1 MSNRFTKKHTILT
14 RAVCG
19 FLAAVMML
27 PNVQISA
34 KTPDV
39 KPTVFG
45 GTVLRGIVEEISDL
59 PHSGEDNPNMESERG
74 TARHPFVILEITGY
88 KEQAEIGYLVGGCEP
103 VRVEE
108 LFGTKQLKYNSVS
121 TLGTAIVDVTDASDE
136 IYFFND
142 EKEGSLEYYDDM
154 TADDYQNRIV
164 SETRV
169 VQGYWE
175 YVGDAMEQ
183 KLFSADGK
191 ESRVGTHVM
200 VADDA
205 TRQVY
210 MKRDASGGK
219 WKWHTVNDIEINY
232 NKKEYAAV
240 NFKDV
245 LDISKT
251 YVDGDRIYTK
261 RSNEGEN
268 AGTLYKMSG
277 DNGYAYYKNKE
288 IFLTES
294 LGLSEKEALG
304 YSVVVKTITSEDL
317 NYEPEWID
325 YADLIYINPVSKNEK
340 IADYFKATVKGKYI
354 NRAGLTDEDFSGAY
368 KANIFEENDLDF
380 SVVRRIF
387 YKVSAEEDFAAL
399 LMDSDLYNL
408 GASYSDYYT
417 DATKKENI
425 KADVYDWNLNRVL
438 EPSYPE
444 GEEAKSLALE
454 SGEQQLQEI
463 TVSYEQTK
471 ALANN
476 GVTHS
481 FKVEDLGLK
490 NGKFKK
496 DIENINGYFSIL
508 SSLGEFTVA
517 SADVTVNGSTFKQ
530 KLKFNATS
538 SVKENKQKITFTTS
552 DAATV
557 KLICESEKN
566 ATVHIATV
574 NNGKFQNAATI
585 DKVSK
590 TPTEYTLPLSEAG
603 TYYVYSSS
611 NSYFF
616 YQIEVTEGS
625 AAEVPTTPSTEAT
638 TQPTTPPTEATT
650 QPTTPPTEATTQPT
664 TPSTET
670 PSVGVSGKIHNFTEH
685 GLESKFYTIK
695 GNLKKDAKA
704 SYGELKFTQA
714 LKLETATSIT
724 FEAKKQGTLAL
735 VTSGANR
742 SIKLDGTA
750 YTTEKDGLFKIT
762 LEAGKHEITKGD
774 SILLYYMAFEEGLVL
789 PDAGSTEPSTEAT
802 ESSEEPPSTGA
813 DSEGTTA
820 GNLVHNVTKNG
831 LNNSFYKLSG
841 DLTAD
846 KKYST
851 TYNYND
857 MELLLTK
864 ALKLNSRGSVSFKAA
879 EDGALT
885 LVFDEKSKGKSI
897 LINGKS
903 YQVTGKTVEINV
915 TKGTNYTIKQVSG
928 NESRLFFLALEYGKK
943 AEEGIGGGGT
953 VEPAEPV
960 TDGLS
965 VSTTGCNNNVFKL
978 CMMLVSSNP
987 NLVKQIWFNNNLITS
1002 DGINLLQTR
1011 DTAAAEYW
1019 SGVTFKLARADM
1031 DNTTKLKSYYYYSVA
1046 KLNDNLHKDWD
1057 SADSFNQYGWHEMF
1071 TQLNDCYL
1079 TYVSNHVYAVDDNAN
1094 GGLGIAKYFGST
1106 GETPNATASA
1116 DKDYFKKFDAFVQ
1129 ETYGEALDG
1138 NSAKPS
1144 YALRYVLDLD
1154 ASEVTAATTLHVLD
1168 IEPTVSINKS
1178 LEQQWELKK
1187 SYIYMLVPDFAGEIK
1202 ITHQTTAE
1210 FNSKSEDLNSTYDL
1224 IYFGTDYSGYN
1235 QKKSTMTVNAA
1246 FSMPSVTINGMFTD
1260 FNDDAMDGLIYFS
1273 LGDRMTSTEY
1283 RRLEKT
1289 TENKKTITYIERD
1302 RSTKYLVDES
1312 GNLFNSTE
1320 LRFPGNDISDLK
1332 LEELE
1337 VYIGAGKPVVAD
1349 KFLYAC
1355 QKEFVQENCNV
1366 YKLVKDHK
1374 TTRDAD
1380 NKLVYGGVYSI
1391 NETERINEVVR
1402 ENDVLI
1408 IFNEYPK
1415 LYDGTTKSG
1424 SAALVNKDVYLPV
1437 NEATGRS
1444 YLYFDFTVYAKNY
1457 GYRIYVDQDRNGK
1470 FEDDEIIVI
1479 GNAQNSKPT
1488 TYTYPLAR
1496 SMVGLIQWKIEVYSK
1511 ANEDIHN
1518 VISGCSAAKLSGEN
1532 QKQKIKIL
1540 QILPVDSTEGDDL
1553 TKNAYVD
1560 KYVEKLDHYDVTIVP
1575 TTLKDF
1581 QAIFKDK
1588 EFSFDMSK
1596 DISIG
1601 NDKNSNPKLDVLTA
1615 VESKK
1620 IGGHTLGSFNMII
1633 VGFQDTYGEQD
1644 LDNSKGA
1651 VEYLQYYTLSGKSI
1665 LYTHDLTSL
1674 YNVKAEK
1681 VSDGKKKETTV
1692 FGSTANTLL
1701 RDLMGM
1707 NRYKA
1712 LSNQL
1717 TDRGMSLTQMRD
1729 FQNKTTYDEIS
1740 SDAKHGYTYWAM
1752 RHLGWTDDYDTELHD
1767 DERMPFTAMIKVPG
1781 SEKYVTE
1788 LNVGGQSDA
1797 DTKAWFN
1804 HIEQSGFNNSNEI
1817 TTQVKQLN
1825 KGQITEYP
1833 YKLSETI
1840 TVAATHAQTY
1850 QLNLED
1856 PEVTV
1861 WYCLSAKK
1869 GSSVTT
1875 SNDKGGDGT
1884 AVAYAANP
1892 MDGANNYYIY
1902 SKGNIFYSGV
1912 GHSRINNDEEAKL
1925 FVNTMIAAYR
1935 TAYEAAAVEILN
1947 SGVIEE
1953 SGAGNGN
1960 RYTLQIPREFDNQAS
1975 ATETDQYTKED
1986 FSTGTVQVAFTP
1998 KNYNFRNVMD
2008 CRIYYDGKD
2017 NITEIYYYDDSNHKV
2032 VLTAGKDYFFK
2043 NLMQGQKY
2051 YFDYPKKN
2059 LDNGLCDITFK
2070 VIYEGATEEGTTEL
2084 HMTVQPLF
2092 QLD

>member
-39 KPTVFG
+39 KPTAFG

-108 LFGTKQLKYNSVS
+108 LFGTKQLKYSSVS

-154 TADDYQNRIV
+154 TADDYQSRIV

-183 KLFSADGK
+183 KLFSTDGK

-219 WKWHTVNDIEINY
+219 WKWHTVNDIEIDY

-240 NFKDV
+240 DFKDV

-261 RSNEGEN
+261 RSNEGKN

-294 LGLSEKEALG
+294 LGLSEKEALA

-340 IADYFKATVKGKYI
+340 IADYFKTTVKGKYI
-354 NRAGLTDEDFSGAY
+354 NRAGLSGEDFSGTY

-444 GEEAKSLALE
+444 GEEAKELALE

-463 TVSYEQTK
+463 AVSYEQTK
-471 ALANN
+471 ALANT

-481 FKVEDLGLK
+481 FNAEDLGLK

-530 KLKFNATS
+530 SIKFSKTS
-538 SVKENKQKITFTTS
+538 GVTEHKQKIVFTTS

-557 KLICESEKN
+557 KLICKCEGD
-566 ATVHIATV
+566 TPIYIASV
-574 NNGKFQNAATI
+574 NGDKFQNAATI

-590 TPTEYTLPLSEAG
+590 TPTEYTLTLSEAG

-625 AAEVPTTPSTEAT
+625 AAEVPTTP
-638 TQPTTPPTEATT
+638 PTEATT
-650 QPTTPPTEATTQPT
+650 QPTTPPTEATAQPT
-664 TPSTET
+664 TPS
-670 PSVGVSGKIHNFTEH
+670 S
-685 GLESKFYTIK
+685 
-695 GNLKKDAKA
+695 
-704 SYGELKFTQA
+704 
-714 LKLETATSIT
+714 
-724 FEAKKQGTLAL
+724 
-735 VTSGANR
+735 
-742 SIKLDGTA
+742 
-750 YTTEKDGLFKIT
+750 
-762 LEAGKHEITKGD
+762 
-774 SILLYYMAFEEGLVL
+774 
-789 PDAGSTEPSTEAT
+789 
-802 ESSEEPPSTGA
+802 GA

-841 DLTAD
+841 DLTED

-864 ALKLNSRGSVSFKAA
+864 ALKLNSRGSVSFKAG

-897 LINGKS
+897 LINDKA
-903 YQVTGKTVEINV
+903 YQITGKTVEINV
-915 TKGTNYTIKQVSG
+915 TKDTNYTIKKEEVSG

-943 AEEGIGGGGT
+943 AEEGIGGGT

-1002 DGINLLQTR
+1002 DGINLLQTK

-1031 DNTTKLKSYYYYSVA
+1031 DNTTKLESYYYYSVA

-1106 GETPNATASA
+1106 GDTPNATASA
-1116 DKDYFKKFDAFVQ
+1116 DKDYFKRFDAFVQ
-1129 ETYGEALDG
+1129 ETYGEASDG

-1154 ASEVTAATTLHVLD
+1154 AFEVTAATTLHVLD

-1283 RRLEKT
+1283 RRLEKV

-1380 NKLVYGGVYSI
+1380 NRLVYGGVYSI

-1424 SAALVNKDVYLPV
+1424 SAELVNKDVYLPV

-1457 GYRIYVDQDRNGK
+1457 GYRIYVDQDKNGK

-1518 VISGCSAAKLSGEN
+1518 VISGCSAAKLSGDD

-1540 QILPVDSTEGDDL
+1540 QILPVDSTKGDDL
-1553 TKNAYVD
+1553 TQNAYVD

-1575 TTLKDF
+1575 TTLKEF

-1601 NDKNSNPKLDVLTA
+1601 NTKNSNPKLDVLTA

-1717 TDRGMSLTQMRD
+1717 IDRGMTLTQMRD
-1729 FQNKTTYDEIS
+1729 FQNKTTYDEIA

-1752 RHLGWTDDYDTELHD
+1752 RHLGWTNDYDTELHE
-1767 DERMPFTAMIKVPG
+1767 DERMPFAAMIKVPG
-1781 SEKYVTE
+1781 SDEYVTE

-1797 DTKAWFN
+1797 NTKAWFN
-1804 HIEQSGFNNSNEI
+1804 HIEKSGFNNSNEI

-1840 TVAATHAQTY
+1840 TVAPTHAQTY

-1861 WYCLSAKK
+1861 WYCLSAKT

-1912 GHSRINNDEEAKL
+1912 GHSKINNDEEAKL

-1935 TAYEAAAVEILN
+1935 TSYEAAAVEILN

>member
-1 MSNRFTKKHTILT
+1 MCNRFTKKHTMLT
-14 RAVCG
+14 RVVCG

-45 GTVLRGIVEEISDL
+45 GTLLRGVVEEISDL

-74 TARHPFVILEITGY
+74 TARHPFVILEIVGY

-103 VRVEE
+103 IRVEE
-108 LFGTKQLKYNSVS
+108 LFGTKQLKYDSVS
-121 TLGTAIVDVTDASDE
+121 TLGTAIVEITDAADE

-154 TADDYQNRIV
+154 TTDDYQNRIV
-164 SETRV
+164 RESRV

-175 YVGDAMEQ
+175 YVGDAVEQ
-183 KLFSADGK
+183 KLFSTDGK

-200 VADDA
+200 VADDE

-210 MKRDASGGK
+210 MKRDASNGK
-219 WKWHTVNDIEINY
+219 WKWHTVNDMEISY
-232 NKKEYAAV
+232 NKKEYASV
-240 NFKDV
+240 DFKDA

-288 IFLTES
+288 ILLTES
-294 LGLSEKEALG
+294 LGLNEKEALG
-304 YSVVVKTITSEDL
+304 YSVVVKTITSEEL

-354 NRAGLTDEDFSGAY
+354 NRARLTNEDFSASY
-368 KANIFEENDLDF
+368 QSNIFEENDLDF

-408 GASYSDYYT
+408 GASYSNYYT
-417 DATKKENI
+417 DATKKAGIE
-425 KADVYDWNLNRVL
+425 ADVYDWNLNRVL
-438 EPSYPE
+438 EPDYPSTE
-444 GEEAKSLALE
+444 AAEESLVLE
-454 SGEQQLQEI
+454 SGEQKLQEI
-463 TVSYEQTK
+463 TVSYEQPK
-471 ALANN
+471 ALVNTS
-476 GVTHS
+476 VTHS
-481 FKVEDLGLK
+481 FQVEDLGLK

-508 SSLGEFTVA
+508 SSVGEFAVA
-517 SADVTVNGSTFKQ
+517 SEEVTVNGNTFKQ
-530 KLKFNATS
+530 NIKFNATS
-538 SVKENKQKITFTTS
+538 SATEHKQKITFTTNS
-552 DAATV
+552 AATV
-557 KLICESEKN
+557 KLICKSEKN

-574 NNGKFQNAATI
+574 SNNTFQNAATI

-590 TPTEYTLPLSEAG
+590 DPTEYTLTLSEAG

-616 YQIEVTEGS
+616 YQIEVIEGS
-625 AAEVPTTPSTEAT
+625 DTEAT
-638 TQPTTPPTEATT
+638 
-650 QPTTPPTEATTQPT
+650 
-664 TPSTET
+664 
-670 PSVGVSGKIHNFTEH
+670 
-685 GLESKFYTIK
+685 
-695 GNLKKDAKA
+695 D
-704 SYGELKFTQA
+704 
-714 LKLETATSIT
+714 
-724 FEAKKQGTLAL
+724 
-735 VTSGANR
+735 
-742 SIKLDGTA
+742 
-750 YTTEKDGLFKIT
+750 
-762 LEAGKHEITKGD
+762 
-774 SILLYYMAFEEGLVL
+774 
-789 PDAGSTEPSTEAT
+789 
-802 ESSEEPPSTGA
+802 SSEETSSSSTE
-813 DSEGTTA
+813 SEGTMT

-831 LNNSFYKLSG
+831 LSNSFYKISG

-864 ALKLNSRGSVSFKAA
+864 ALKLNSKGSVSFKAG

-897 LINGKS
+897 LINAKS
-903 YQVTGKTVEINV
+903 YQITGKTLEINV
-915 TKGTNYTIKQVSG
+915 TKDTNYTIKQVSG

-943 AEEGIGGGGT
+943 VEEGIGGGDT

-960 TDGLS
+960 ADGLS

-1002 DGINLLQTR
+1002 DGINLLQTK
-1011 DTAAAEYW
+1011 DTDAAEYW

-1031 DNTTKLKSYYYYSVA
+1031 DNTTEEKSYYYYAIA

-1106 GETPNATASA
+1106 GEIPNATASA
-1116 DKDYFKKFDAFVQ
+1116 DKEYFKKFDAFVQ
-1129 ETYGEALDG
+1129 ETYGEAWDG
-1138 NSAKPS
+1138 LSAKPS

-1154 ASEVTAATTLHVLD
+1154 ASEVTASTTLHVLD
-1168 IEPTVSINKS
+1168 IEPTVSINKN

-1235 QKKSTMTVNAA
+1235 LKESTMTVNAA
-1246 FSMPSVTINGMFTD
+1246 FSLPSVTINGMFTD
-1260 FNDDAMDGLIYFS
+1260 FNDNTMDGLIYFS

-1283 RRLEKT
+1283 QRSESKT
-1289 TENKKTITYIERD
+1289 VKNNKITYIERD
-1302 RSTKYLVDES
+1302 RSTKYLVDEN
-1312 GNLFNSTE
+1312 GNLFDSTE

-1332 LEELE
+1332 LAELE

-1374 TTRDAD
+1374 TTRNAD

-1424 SAALVNKDVYLPV
+1424 SSELVNKDVYLPV
-1437 NEATGRS
+1437 NEVTGRS

-1511 ANEDIHN
+1511 ANEDIHT
-1518 VISGCSAAKLSGEN
+1518 VISGCSAAKLNGDN

-1540 QILPVDSTEGDDL
+1540 QILPVGVDEGDNL
-1553 TKNAYVD
+1553 KKNTYVN
-1560 KYVEKLDHYDVTIVP
+1560 KYVKNLEHYDVTIVP
-1575 TTLKDF
+1575 ITLAQF
-1581 QAIFKDK
+1581 QAIFK
-1588 EFSFDMSK
+1588 EQPFSFDMSK

-1601 NDKNSNPKLDVLTA
+1601 NATDSNPKLDILTA
-1615 VESKK
+1615 VEGKK
-1620 IGGHTLGSFNMII
+1620 ISADGKEHTLGSFNMII

-1644 LDNSKGA
+1644 LDNSNGA

-1681 VSDGKKKETTV
+1681 ISDNKKKETTV

-1717 TDRGMSLTQMRD
+1717 ADRGMTLKQMRD
-1729 FQNKTTYDEIS
+1729 FQNKTTYDEIT

-1752 RHLGWTDDYDTELHD
+1752 RHLGWTDDYDTELHE
-1767 DERMPFTAMIKVPG
+1767 DERMPFAAMIKVPG
-1781 SEKYVTE
+1781 SDQYVTE

-1797 DTKAWFN
+1797 NKKAWFN

-1840 TVAATHAQTY
+1840 TVAPTHAQTY

-1861 WYCLSAKK
+1861 WYCLSAKT
-1869 GSSVTT
+1869 GSSVTVD
-1875 SNDKGGDGT
+1875 NKDNPKGGDGT

-1912 GHSRINNDEEAKL
+1912 GHSKINNDEEAKL

-1953 SGAGNGN
+1953 RGAGNGN

-1975 ATETDQYTKED
+1975 ATETDQYAKED

-2017 NITEIYYYDDSNHKV
+2017 NITEIYYYDDNDHKV
-2032 VLTAGKDYFFK
+2032 VLTAGADSFFK